1 MYSQNNEDEIILDYF
16 KLNYPENEGVRTM
29 IDIGANDGK
38 TFPSIFYK

>member
-29 IDIGANDGK
+29 ILEQMMVK
-38 TFPSIFYK
+38 HSPTVCYL